1 MGQVRAAASAPLL
14 LLLALLLLQPARAL
28 YFLLGKDGAEKCF
41 VEEMPAATMA
51 VARYQNADWSPANDN
66 YVHIAVKDI
75 DDVVVHEQKAE
86 VEGRFAFSSVEA
98 GVYQVCLKVTQNAT
112 VHKASGGWGIFG
124 GLAKTKKAVAATGEK
139 RDKFKFHLSLT
150 VGAKARNYNDLMK
163 QKHLSDMEI
172 EVLKVTD
179 RLKDIQ
185 RELKYQNRREE
196 QFRNTAEST
205 NTRVMWWSIL
215 QMSIMLV
222 SALFQSYH
230 LKSFFE
236 AKKLV

>member
-1 MGQVRAAASAPLL
+1 MRPSPRAAALL
-14 LLLALLLLQPARAL
+14 LPALLVLLQPARAL
-28 YFLLGKDGAEKCF
+28 YFLLDKEGAEKCF

-51 VARYQNADWSPANDN
+51 VAKYQNADWPPANDN

-86 VEGRFAFSSVEA
+86 VDGRFAFSSVEA

-112 VHKASGGWGIFG
+112 MHKASGGWGIFG
-124 GLAKTKKAVAATGEK
+124 GLANKAEKKVAATGEK

-163 QKHLSDMEI
+163 QKHLSDMEV

-196 QFRNTAEST
+196 QFRDTAEST